1 VLHIYR
7 LDNVTVPGA
16 APREQVVRLL
26 EQVRTLPGYKL
37 VADQLSEFD
46 FRHSGSLAF
55 SVQLRSEAA
64 KTFFLK
70 SYWPTVQ
77 TISPA
82 ARMSPLIL
90 STGLADLDR
99 VLGGGLLRGSV
110 FGLEGESGTGKT
122 LLALWLAHQFVGQGL
137 RAVVASRLESAAELV
152 RYALGMSVELLPLTK
167 TGQLEFAALEA
178 PAELRVLQERL
189 GSGQIDMLVLDQF
202 EDFVSADRGLP
213 EQLVELRSAARA
225 SGGIVLCISG
235 PQAID
240 VPAERRLDGF
250 MRLELPRGQGSE
262 APTSRDRTVRVVK
275 NRGLPIHPIE
285 CFIHLSTRGV
295 EVAEM
300 SMEVG
305 VRPWQISESLRTA
318 LELGIERGAED
329 IFLLENEPVA
339 YRTSDR
345 LNFEGDVIVS
355 PRALLDLLSQP
366 QRVRFMNDRDVDFSF
381 NFFLSDKSRVRFRT
395 NLHMQRG
402 QLAATIRPVPKR
414 ITSFEDL
421 NLPTSVKNLV
431 QLERGLLLVSGQTG
445 GGKSTTI
452 AAILDG
458 ILKTRPCHLI
468 TIENPIEY
476 EFTGYEGVSL
486 IEQREIFMDSPSFQ
500 QAVQGVLRQ
509 NPQVILLGELRD
521 PETTDAALAL
531 AETGHLVVSSVHA
544 MSAGKAILRVA
555 NVFTGERRK
564 QALSQ
569 MGVCLTGVVY
579 QRLLPRADGN
589 GIVPACEVVR
599 APEVFRRALDS
610 PDSNFDAVVDRA
622 IYGGSF
628 AGGTVYRFEESLYS
642 LYQRKLITLE
652 TLVAH
657 ANKLEWLEARI
668 GEKLTE
674 K

>member
-1 VLHIYR
+1 
-7 LDNVTVPGA
+7 
-16 APREQVVRLL
+16 
-26 EQVRTLPGYKL
+26 
-37 VADQLSEFD
+37 
-46 FRHSGSLAF
+46 
-55 SVQLRSEAA
+55 
-64 KTFFLK
+64 
-70 SYWPTVQ
+70 
-77 TISPA
+77 
-82 ARMSPLIL
+82 
-90 STGLADLDR
+90 
-99 VLGGGLLRGSV
+99 
-110 FGLEGESGTGKT
+110 
-122 LLALWLAHQFVGQGL
+122 
-137 RAVVASRLESAAELV
+137 
-152 RYALGMSVELLPLTK
+152 
-167 TGQLEFAALEA
+167 
-178 PAELRVLQERL
+178 
-189 GSGQIDMLVLDQF
+189 
-202 EDFVSADRGLP
+202 
-213 EQLVELRSAARA
+213 
-225 SGGIVLCISG
+225 
-235 PQAID
+235 
-240 VPAERRLDGF
+240 VPAERRLDGL
-250 MRLELPRGQGSE
+250 MRLDLPEHQSSE
-262 APTSRDRTVRVVK
+262 VPTAQERTVRVIK
-275 NRGLPIHPIE
+275 NRGLPIYPNE
-285 CFIHLSTRGV
+285 CFIHLSTRGI

-300 SMEVG
+300 SIEVG
-305 VRPWQISESLRTA
+305 VRPWQIAESLRTA
-318 LELGIERGAED
+318 LELGIDRGAED
-329 IFLLENEPVA
+329 IFVLENEPVA
-339 YRTSDR
+339 YRTSDK
-345 LNFEGDVIVS
+345 LNFESDVVVS
-355 PRALLDLLSQP
+355 PRSLLDLLSHP
-366 QRVRFMNDRDVDFSF
+366 QRIRFMNDRDVDFSF
-381 NFFLSDKSRVRFRT
+381 NFYLADKSRVRFRT

-414 ITSFEDL
+414 ITGFEDL
-421 NLPTSVKNLV
+421 NLPTSVKNLT

-458 ILKTRPCHLI
+458 ILKNRPCHLI

-486 IEQREIFMDSPSFQ
+486 IEQREIFMDSPSFG

-531 AETGHLVVSSVHA
+531 SETGHLVVSSVHA

-569 MGVCLTGVVY
+569 MGVCLAGVVY

-599 APEVFRRALDS
+599 APEIFRRALDS

-628 AGGTVYRFEESLYS
+628 GAGAVYRFEESLYS
-642 LYQRKLITLE
+642 LYQKKLITLE

-668 GEKLTE
+668 GEKLTD